1 MVTVYDTNVL
11 TRIDVATKQNFN
23 EKVVSE
29 EKVILL
35 IASINLIN
43 YERGRPGPVSLWDLA
58 HKVQD
63 LAQGVSR
70 ESVLAVLI
78 FSEKRHCRAR
88 H

>member
-1 MVTVYDTNVL
+1 MQKNETGEIFLRVYPSPIEEGVRAMVTVYDTNVL

-43 YERGRPGPVSLWDLA
+43 YERGRPGPVSL
-58 HKVQD
+58 
-63 LAQGVSR
+63 
-70 ESVLAVLI
+70 
-78 FSEKRHCRAR
+78 
-88 H
+88 